1 LEGYNNLVTV
11 ATRTH
16 RYEGHLLLEKGGAI
30 SGNEVNS
37 LRLLD
42 CLNNPKSVWDP
53 KQGQYDA
60 LPLYDCELTPTHSA
74 GATAQI
80 VKLVLI
86 RRRQILYAHES
97 DSRQLV
103 QPQSYEA
110 RRVQSRERIILW
122 TDFDKIIEGSLVG
135 SILKVLQNP
144 KGLFIALTGVVLR
157 EVANPEIATG
167 TPFLALNLET
177 IESYARLN

>member
-1 LEGYNNLVTV
+1 LEEYNNLVTI

-16 RYEGHLLLEKGGAI
+16 SYEGHLLLEKGGAI
-30 SGNEVNS
+30 SGNEINS

-53 KQGQYDA
+53 KLGQYDA
-60 LPLYDCELTPTHSA
+60 LPLFDCELTPTHPA
-74 GATAQI
+74 GASGQN

-86 RRRQILYAHES
+86 RRRQILYAYES
-97 DSRQLV
+97 DSRRLV
-103 QPQSYEA
+103 QAQSYES
-110 RRVQSRERIILW
+110 RRNRSRERVMLW
-122 TDFDKIIEGSLVG
+122 TDFDKIIEGNLFG

-157 EVANPEIATG
+157 EVASPEVATG

-177 IESYARLN
+177 IESYTRLT